1 MKIMPGESFIEMF
14 HRLTSVGWN
23 PDKGVNRLALN
34 EYDIQARKNLEAEM
48 KKVGAEISHD
58 DAGLIFGSLGSGENT
73 AIGSHM
79 DSVPNG
85 GRFDGFYGV
94 MSAMQILKDG
104 LASSSKKITAIDF
117 TNEEGARFQ
126 PSLLGSGMSTGVF
139 TKEFTYS
146 RTDKDGITFGD
157 ALEKSGYMGSIDNR
171 VMNRNITRYLELHIE
186 QGPVLELEGYQIGIP
201 RGIVTMVVNN
211 VSFTGESN
219 QAGPTPMK
227 VRKDALVAAS
237 RFNVAV
243 RDLAK
248 QSGKELVMTV
258 GKLNNYPNAYNVI
271 PGKVELNLDTRSP
284 EKSIAEEYSS
294 MAGEIAEKISKE
306 EGVSLKFERQ
316 WVTETTIFDEDMK
329 KEIEKSCRDLNLKY
343 KYLYSWPGHDA
354 QYMNRVV
361 PTAMIFIPSHN
372 GRSHTMEEFSS
383 DQDLLNG
390 YSVLKRTVEH
400 L

>member
-1 MKIMPGESFIEMF
+1 MSGESFLEMF
-14 HRLTSVGWN
+14 HRLTSVGWD
-23 PDKGVNRLALN
+23 PGKGVNRLALN

-48 KKVGAEISHD
+48 KKAGAEITHD
-58 DAGLIFGSLGSGENT
+58 DAGLIFGSMGSGENT

-157 ALEKSGYMGSIDNR
+157 ALQKSGYMGSIDNR
-171 VMNRNITRYLELHIE
+171 VKNRNITRYLELHIE

-211 VSFTGESN
+211 ISFTGESN

-227 VRKDALVAAS
+227 VRRDALVAAS

-294 MAGEIAEKISKE
+294 MAGEIAEKISGE

-316 WVTETTIFDEDMK
+316 WSTETTIFDEDMK

-383 DQDLLNG
+383 DEDLLNG

>member
-1 MKIMPGESFIEMF
+1 MSGESFLEMF
-14 HRLTSVGWN
+14 HRLTSVGWDQKN
-23 PDKGVNRLALN
+23 GVNRLALN
-34 EYDIQARKNLEAEM
+34 EYDIMARKNLENEM
-48 KKVGAEISHD
+48 KKVGAEILHD
-58 DAGLIFGSLGSGENT
+58 DAGLIFGSLGSGDNT

-85 GRFDGFYGV
+85 GRYDGFYGV

-104 LASSSKKITAIDF
+104 LASGKRITAVDF

-139 TKEFTYS
+139 TREFTYS
-146 RTDKDGITFGD
+146 RTDSDGITFGD
-157 ALEKSGYMGSIDNR
+157 ALEKSGYMGSMENR
-171 VMNRNITRYLELHIE
+171 VRNQDISRYLELHIE

-201 RGIVTMVVNN
+201 RGIVTMVVNSI
-211 VSFTGESN
+211 VFKGESN
-219 QAGPTPMK
+219 QAGPTPMN

-243 RDLAK
+243 RDLAR
-248 QSGKELVMTV
+248 QSAKELVMTV

-284 EKSIAEEYSS
+284 EKSTAEEYSS
-294 MAGEIAEKISKE
+294 MAGEIARKISEE
-306 EGVSLKFERQ
+306 EGVSLEFNRQ

-372 GRSHTMEEFSS
+372 GRSHTREEYSS

-390 YSVLKRTVEH
+390 YKVLKKTVEK

>member
-1 MKIMPGESFIEMF
+1 MSGESFLEMF
-14 HRLTSVGWN
+14 HRLTSVGWE

-34 EYDIQARKNLEAEM
+34 EYDIQARRNLEAEM
-48 KKVGAEISHD
+48 RKAGAEILHD
-58 DAGLIFGSLGSGENT
+58 DAGLIFGSLGSGDNI

-94 MSAMQILKDG
+94 MSAMQLLKDG
-104 LASSSKKITAIDF
+104 LASSSKKITAVDF

-146 RTDKDGITFGD
+146 RIDGEGMTFGD
-157 ALEKSGYMGSIDNR
+157 ALEKSGYMGSMENR
-171 VMNRNITRYLELHIE
+171 VKNQDISRYLELHIE

-201 RGIVTMVVNN
+201 RGIVTMVVNS
-211 VSFTGESN
+211 VVFTGESN

-227 VRKDALVAAS
+227 VRRDALVAAS

-243 RDLAK
+243 SDLAR

-271 PGKVELNLDTRSP
+271 PGKVDMNLDTRSP

-294 MAGEIAEKISKE
+294 MAGEIAENIARE
-306 EGVSLKFERQ
+306 EGVSLEFRKQ

-329 KEIEKSCRDLNLKY
+329 REIEKSCRELNLKY

-372 GRSHTMEEFSS
+372 GRSHTREEYSS
-383 DQDLLNG
+383 DEDLLNG
-390 YSVLKRTVEH
+390 YNVLKRTVEK

>member
-1 MKIMPGESFIEMF
+1 MSGESFIDMF
-14 HRLTSVGWN
+14 HRLTSVGWE

-34 EYDIQARKNLEAEM
+34 EYDIRARRNLEAEM
-48 KKVGAEISHD
+48 KKVSAEIFID

-104 LASSSKKITAIDF
+104 LASSNKKITAIDF

-139 TKEFTYS
+139 TREFTYS
-146 RTDKDGITFGD
+146 RKDSNGITFGD
-157 ALEKSGYMGSIDNR
+157 ALQKSGYMGSIENR
-171 VMNRNITRYLELHIE
+171 VKKQSISRYLELHIE

-201 RGIVTMVVNN
+201 RGIVTMVVNR

-243 RDLAK
+243 RDLTK

-284 EKSIAEEYSS
+284 EKYIAEEYSS
-294 MAGEIAEKISKE
+294 MAGEIAEKISEE

-316 WVTETTIFDEDMK
+316 WITETTIFDEDMK
-329 KEIEKSCRDLNLKY
+329 KEIEKSCRELNLKY

-372 GRSHTMEEFSS
+372 GRSHTKEEFTS
-383 DQDLLNG
+383 DEDLING
-390 YSVLKRTVEH
+390 FNVLYKTVQN
-400 L
+400 LM